1 MGRCFVYSSA
11 RDTFEQFGAQAIPLG
26 LLPELHSPEP
36 LILHLDEGDM
46 LVLAT
51 DGFFEWEDASGEQF
65 GFQRLEQAVREA
77 RHLPPEEIIA
87 EIYQAVKHVAA
98 STKQTDDL
106 TAVVIKRVPKAA

>member
-36 LILHLDEGDM
+36 L
-46 LVLAT
+46 
-51 DGFFEWEDASGEQF
+51 
-65 GFQRLEQAVREA
+65 
-77 RHLPPEEIIA
+77 
-87 EIYQAVKHVAA
+87 
-98 STKQTDDL
+98 KQTDEL